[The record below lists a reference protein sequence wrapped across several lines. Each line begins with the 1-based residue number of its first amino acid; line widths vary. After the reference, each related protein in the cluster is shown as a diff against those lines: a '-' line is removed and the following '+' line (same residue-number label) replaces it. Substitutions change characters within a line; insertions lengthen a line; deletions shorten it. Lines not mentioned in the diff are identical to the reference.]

1 MALLMMVSMGARA
14 EVKVLFGEKGTD
26 KYEGKGGTI
35 QVKQEES
42 RDGGK
47 VTVRLAFIPDKNYTF
62 DEQSL
67 EVYNVFSPESAATR
81 ALEIDGDA
89 LKLEEDKSTNPS
101 EKHYHVDID
110 SKLALRVKEAQF
122 ISESKADPTISDDY
136 SGTYYIGS
144 VGYKE
149 ANTTTN
155 YYLCPTEGWCYY
167 QATNDFTGTDN
178 GMPFLTTYQCRNG
191 VYDVR
196 KAIWVVD
203 KYDSEYY
210 TIKRAYDG
218 KYIVFNG
225 QIKTTSNSDRMRMH
239 VEALS
244 AVNDNALFKFVY
256 NSTTKAYNIKPKNS
270 ADDRYWTTNGGNKLS
285 LKGES
290 GKTGGPSGFGNTAG
304 IIGIYTIIDN
314 NNSYFLEEA
323 IVPPTF
329 TINSDGSVKLSSLEG
344 TSIRYTTDGTTPT
357 AESTAYTAAI
367 QVTSTMTSIKAIA
380 IRTSDNKA
388 SDAVTLPLHTYTY
401 YIVNKSG
408 VIAIKQVVKQAEGKA
423 LGSMADIPAD
433 IRSPYLIGETVTFY
447 SFDEAFTSTE
457 QLTDEVK
464 ISATPQDDANI
475 YVTYTTDHL
484 SEKFLR
490 LRGARAFNIV
500 TNGEYAY
507 DNGGTLAYDNVE
519 TNKTQTNHLWNISGG
534 DPYAVQID
542 NLSTGKY
549 LVSST
554 MPTLSLAGTAT
565 NNFILMEQSAAADA
579 GSESVMLMKATGTGD
594 LVVTKAEFQASP
606 VNITTKYYLIDKAG
620 KLIQGNIESES
631 SELGLPDEWRSPL
644 VSEYHYYKTS
654 GYNEAT
660 QTYTPA
666 DPITSPF
673 DADGGMIYVTY
684 DVSDAVDLT
693 GGKTYL
699 LKFLNGVSFNQ
710 ENGSDGIL
718 STPTKAIYPY
728 NNGDF
733 NLYVY
738 GQDQWDKQLGDGA
751 STRSRWLWYIV
762 SNSDSAD
769 PYHVIF
775 KSFQNQQIKYNNVN
789 YAGAAYLR
797 TYKPEGYASVVTG
810 TTYKNTGGY
819 KDALPT
825 DEQEGCLP
833 TDEPTEYMIL
843 GSSISSMTLKTVSPV
858 DGSRRIVDSFEQYWK
873 NNPTVKELVGTIPN
887 ADDAILTGKTWHS
900 YKQWAY
906 SAPWGGGSKAY
917 AKGDHWFQTISMGT
931 GENAG
936 KFTVEAVDLAPQVIL
951 IDQHGWE
958 IMRIPLSDTETLR
971 KYDSPMVEKYQ
982 WYPTA
987 LKTEGYHKYRV
998 SDSKIKIYKYAQKPN
1013 STSYDWIESG
1023 TYYEVPEL
1031 DENDEKKYLYTSTTL
1046 ADSPYGHITTP
1057 ACEKPDCTD
1066 PSHSSQPDKVKTDFY
1081 VTYTVKDAYARN
1093 YQGAATEEAVVPS
1106 TYLVKQ
1112 GGNYATFSGSGTAIG
1127 TVATK
1132 PSRESVTDN
1141 ILWNLKPNFKIDEE
1155 MGFVYGTG
1163 DASKSSIESAYY
1175 AAGQNGFDPYNVQI
1189 QSKAYP
1195 LRYFTTNTTGS
1206 ALDGGAWAGTSSTTV
1221 TLQNLGT
1228 KYTATG
1234 YDQTTLNITNATFM
1248 VVSDGNGNMRLM
1260 PRFDNSKVM
1269 QSFGTLAA
1277 STTVGDQGTYLYIEL
1292 VADAKEIHSSA
1303 EITDL
1308 NGNYLLAEDFSF
1320 ASGFTSLGTSTAPFT
1335 GTIDGQMNTFE
1346 GLTVPLVAYANGAII
1361 RNIIIKGATIS
1372 SGNTEGDAG
1381 AICCK
1386 ADGATRIYNCGI
1398 LPTKVER
1405 DPENKNKITG
1415 FSGSSVSGPSS
1426 SPRYVGGIVGFLDGT
1441 SRVINC
1447 YSYANIT
1454 GGSVRAGIVG
1464 YNNYASKY
1472 NDLKTMVMNCMF
1484 YGDIDY
1490 SSGSVYPI
1498 YGGSEISNDYKANT
1512 SYRLNNYNY
1521 FLYEAPYSEE
1531 RHIPAANY
1539 NCALAA
1545 EERFL
1550 VRFEFYRHLLN
1561 STRELA
1567 AWYATDNAANG
1578 FGEGDNNKM
1587 AKWVLDKSIAPYPI
1601 LKPQGTYPSIVNYDT
1616 EYTFVPE
1623 YNSTTGLETKK
1634 LRTAVENS
1642 NQGKDLGKT
1651 LSVTIQNSTSGGQT
1665 APSGANVE
1673 TASLTLP
1680 RIDIDTLN
1688 YNFNYDKVQLPYY
1701 NDVGTGNYTGNRVV
1715 TGWKI
1720 TAVSGG
1726 AQGNRVAADFTTTTN
1741 YDAPNYNFADRD
1753 TYAKDLYSISGRVFS
1768 QGAYFNV
1775 PKNVTGIT
1783 IEPYWGIAA
1792 YLSDACYDRY
1802 GYNTTD
1808 DNLTQVGGGQRYTND
1823 TNCPVLTGSQKVYTT
1838 VGGAL
1843 GALTGA
1849 TGTAT
1854 VYDYAVVLVGN
1865 YHHHVTL
1872 GKGGPE
1878 LSSGDKP
1885 FTIMSIDLNRDN
1897 EPDYCLIY
1905 RSGKNQQISPIRF
1918 DFITVPGMVMAH
1930 KMVSEGDLGIPGN
1943 CCPKGWF
1950 EITTTGLI
1958 KYGQFEHSFNNKTL
1972 SPLIFMGGVIDQF
1985 VANNTGDAATFV
1997 VNTKYMLFGDNV
2009 WFKMFSNGCHMDKWI
2024 SPPLRPVSI
2033 TGGEYEKFYLSGYFR
2048 PDAKPTLNDN
2058 AECYIDGGKF
2068 GEVAGAGQAQIDGT
2082 VTWLIDHANITNFYG
2097 GGINAAK
2104 PVTGNISTTIKNSFV
2119 DRFCGGPMFGDMPKV
2134 GSLTLTWATN
2144 KAGTSTGNTTKTIS
2158 EDRTVTTTAT
2168 NCTFGTFFGAGFG
2181 GTSIYREQFY
2191 NVFEKLN
2198 YNEWNSKVNGTYKN
2212 GTRGYYVAGKGVKV
2226 NYEYEFFGGSAGN
2239 VHRLYLWYAS
2249 FSLAQ
2254 TNNVTSVLTGC
2265 TVKNNFYG
2273 GGSLGAVSGDATSTL
2288 TDCTIMGNVYGAG
2301 YSVSIPTVDVRP
2313 LRSNPYIPE
2322 PKYNTSTGV
2331 YEEGYPPAN
2340 VSFTWSNVTVANNNF
2355 ALDESDANNLIIK
2368 TNESLTGLGAVTGN
2382 VTLTLNGS
2390 TVGTEGDTTGTKGNV
2405 YGGGEESAVKKKE
2418 GVTSSGNT
2426 TVNLKGSTEVYGN
2439 VFGGGNE
2446 GLVEGST
2453 TVNIQQ

>member
-1 MALLMMVSMGARA
+1 MNKTLTRLFTVALLMMVSMGARA
-14 EVKVLFGEKGTD
+14 EVKVLFGENGAE

-67 EVYNVFSPESAATR
+67 EVYKVFSPESATAR

-110 SKLALRVKEAQF
+110 SKLALWVKVAQF
-122 ISESKADPTISDDY
+122 INMRKSGDETELGTFFIANGNGYSSSNVANNFYLVPATNSNYDTGQPHLTTSKTGQVLNSCWKVVQVTVGEKEYYRFIHVVDGKYLTANPAY
-136 SGTYYIGS
+136 SGTSGND
-144 VGYKE
+144 VGRLRVHLE
-149 ANTTTN
+149 TMDTPDDNTLFERMTN
-155 YYLCPTEGWCYY
+155 NNGGYNIRHKDMADKINNNTKTYLDPAGGNVDG
-167 QATNDFTGTDN
+167 TNLTNARTAKTSTGTIN
-178 GMPFLTTYQCRNG
+178 VGG
-191 VYDVR
+191 G
-196 KAIWVVD
+196 I
-203 KYDSEYY
+203 
-210 TIKRAYDG
+210 G
-218 KYIVFNG
+218 
-225 QIKTTSNSDRMRMH
+225 
-239 VEALS
+239 
-244 AVNDNALFKFVY
+244 
-256 NSTTKAYNIKPKNS
+256 
-270 ADDRYWTTNGGNKLS
+270 YWT
-285 LKGES
+285 EE
-290 GKTGGPSGFGNTAG
+290 PAARWRFEEVPQ
-304 IIGIYTIIDN
+304 N
-314 NNSYFLEEA
+314 N
-323 IVPPTF
+323 
-329 TINSDGSVKLSSLEG
+329 
-344 TSIRYTTDGTTPT
+344 
-357 AESTAYTAAI
+357 
-367 QVTSTMTSIKAIA
+367 
-380 IRTSDNKA
+380 
-388 SDAVTLPLHTYTY
+388 TYTY
-401 YIVNKSG
+401 NIVDRQG
-408 VIAIKQVVKQAEGKA
+408 RIAIKYTTGADQPAAKA
-423 LGSMADIPAD
+423 LSDYTDIPEA
-433 IRSPYLIGETVTFY
+433 IRSPYLNGETVKFY
-447 SFDEAFTSTE
+447 SFSGDFSADKLSDEN
-457 QLTDEVK
+457 K
-464 ISATPQDDANI
+464 ITATPVTDGANI

-484 SEKFLR
+484 ADRFVKLHGTS
-490 LRGARAFNIV
+490 AFNITV
-500 TNGEYAY
+500 NSKCIY
-507 DNGGTLAYDNVE
+507 DDSGLTVE
-519 TNKTQTNHLWNISGG
+519 ATDFSSTTTTKNRLWYFDGD
-534 DPYAVQID
+534 DPYAVQIKNFD
-542 NLSTGKY
+542 TGNLLQFDTTVPALSVVAAPTNKYFIIMDGSTSG
-549 LVSST
+549 
-554 MPTLSLAGTAT
+554 AGIA
-565 NNFILMEQSAAADA
+565 NGQMELMA
-579 GSESVMLMKATGTGD
+579 ATGDATYYRIKNAGALNIDNSTTTGD
-594 LVVTKAEFQASP
+594 ASLQVRAYP
-606 VNITTKYYLIDKAG
+606 VSVSTRYHLIDKAG
-620 KLIQGNIESES
+620 KLIEGNIESES
-631 SELGLPDEWRSPL
+631 SELGLPDEWKSPL
-644 VSEYHYYKTS
+644 VSEYHYYSTPNQTGDTYAPS
-654 GYNEAT
+654 GNV
-660 QTYTPA
+660 
-666 DPITSPF
+666 TSPF
-673 DADGGMIYVTY
+673 DATDIYVTY
-684 DVSDAVDLT
+684 DVGNDIDIT
-693 GGKTYL
+693 GGKNYM
-699 LKFLNGVSFNQ
+699 LKFLDGDTFNQ
-710 ENGSDGIL
+710 EDGKDGINE
-718 STPTKAIYPY
+718 TATKAIYPY

-738 GQDQWDKQLGDGA
+738 GQAQWDKQLGDGA
-751 STRSRWLWYIV
+751 STRTRWLWKIV
-762 SNSDSAD
+762 SSNVDNAD
-769 PYHVIF
+769 PYHVII
-775 KSFQNQQIKYNNVN
+775 KSNQNQSIKYDNENK
-789 YAGAAYLR
+789 AGTTFLR

-819 KDALPT
+819 P
-825 DEQEGCLP
+825 GSLP

-843 GSSISSMTLKTVSPV
+843 GTSISSMTLKTVNPV

-873 NNPTVKELVGTIPN
+873 NSPTVEGLVGQNPD
-887 ADDAILTGKTWHS
+887 ADNTELSGRKWHR
-900 YKQWAY
+900 YEQWAY
-906 SAPWGGGSKAY
+906 SAPWGGGSKTY
-917 AKGDHWFQTISMGT
+917 AQGDHWFQTIKMGT

-1106 TYLVKQ
+1106 SYLLKQ

-1155 MGFVYGTG
+1155 MGFEYGTG

-1189 QSKAYP
+1189 QNKKYQQ
-1195 LRYFTTNTTGS
+1195 RYFTANTTGS
-1206 ALDGGAWAGTSSTTV
+1206 DLNGGVWAGTSSTMS
-1221 TLQNLGT
+1221 LQNMGT
-1228 KYTATG
+1228 KQTATG

-1260 PRFDNSKVM
+1260 PRFDNSKLM

-1277 STTVGDQGTYLYIEL
+1277 PAAAASAGDQGTGTQTLYIEL
-1292 VADAKEIHSSA
+1292 VADAKEIHSST

-1426 SPRYVGGIVGFLDGT
+1426 SPRYVGGIVGFLNGT

-1454 GGSVRAGIVG
+1454 GGSVGAGIVG

-1484 YGDIDY
+1484 YGDIND
-1490 SSGSVYPI
+1490 VDELYPI
-1498 YGGSEISNDYKANT
+1498 YGGSEISNDYNANT
-1512 SYRLNNYNY
+1512 SNRLNNYNY
-1521 FLYEAPYSEE
+1521 FLYEAPYSEA
-1531 RHIPAANY
+1531 RNIPAANY

-1567 AWYATDNAANG
+1567 AWYATGDVANG
-1578 FGEGDNNKM
+1578 RGEGDNNKM

-1601 LKPQGTYPSIVNYDT
+1601 LKPQGTYPSVINYDT

-1623 YNSTTGLETKK
+1623 FDSTTGLETKK

-1673 TASLTLP
+1673 TTSLTLP
-1680 RIDIDTLN
+1680 RIDKDTLN

-1701 NDVGTGNYTGNRVV
+1701 NEVGEGNYTGKRVV

-1720 TAVSGG
+1720 TGFTGG
-1726 AQGNRVAADFTTTTN
+1726 SQGERVKADFTTTEN

-1753 TYAKDLYSISGRVFS
+1753 TYAKDLYSISGRVFA

-1775 PKNVTGIT
+1775 PKDVTGIT
-1783 IEPYWGIAA
+1783 IEPYWAVCT
-1792 YLSDACYDRY
+1792 YLSDQNYDGY
-1802 GYNTTD
+1802 GYGD
-1808 DNLTQVGGGQRYTND
+1808 GGSLEITSGSTKLLSTRYSND
-1823 TNCPVLTGSQKVYTT
+1823 SDYPTSGSGQKVYTSASNAVSNLSGVT
-1838 VGGAL
+1838 SP
-1843 GALTGA
+1843 
-1849 TGTAT
+1849 T

-1865 YHHHVTL
+1865 YHACGTSEV
-1872 GKGGPE
+1872 
-1878 LSSGDKP
+1878 SSGDTP
-1885 FTIMSIDLNRDN
+1885 FTIMSIDNNHDN
-1897 EPDYCLIY
+1897 EPDYSLIFK
-1905 RSGKNQQISPIRF
+1905 SAKNQTCSPIRY
-1918 DFITVPGMVMAH
+1918 DFINVPAASMAH
-1930 KMVSEGDLGIPGN
+1930 KMASSTDLAIPGN
-1943 CCPKGWF
+1943 CFPKGWY
-1950 EITTTGLI
+1950 EVTTTGIIRFGQLE
-1958 KYGQFEHSFNNKTL
+1958 YGAGVTSL
-1972 SPLIFMGGVIDQF
+1972 SPLILMGGVVEQI
-1985 VANNTGDAATFV
+1985 VSTNNSG
-1997 VNTKYMLFGDNV
+1997 NSRKKRYLLFGDNV
-2009 WFKMFSNGCHMDKWI
+2009 WFKMFNNGAHGDQQVSTPHRPI
-2024 SPPLRPVSI
+2024 SV
-2033 TGGEYEKFYLSGYFR
+2033 TGGEYKRFYLTGYFLYDKGER
-2048 PDAKPTLNDN
+2048 EVETDN

-2068 GEVAGAGQAQIDGT
+2068 GEVAGAGQEQINGD
-2082 VTWLIDHANITNFYG
+2082 VNWFVNHADIDNFFG
-2097 GGINAAK
+2097 GGINESK
-2104 PVTGNISTTIKNSFV
+2104 PILGNITNNLRNS
-2119 DRFCGGPMFGDMPKV
+2119 RIGLFCGGPKFGNM
-2134 GSLTLTWATN
+2134 
-2144 KAGTSTGNTTKTIS
+2144 NTDKTVI
-2158 EDRTVTTTAT
+2158 TTAN
-2168 NCTFGTFFGAGFG
+2168 NCTFGTYYGAGNG
-2181 GTSIYREQFY
+2181 GNSIYLNRQKNEY
-2191 NVFEKLN
+2191 KSLN
-2198 YNEWNSKVNGTYKN
+2198 YGWRSWITDTYDKS
-2212 GTRGYYVAGKGVKV
+2212 GGDHYRGKYLSGQGIASG
-2226 NYEYEFFGGSAGN
+2226 YEYEFFAGSSGN
-2239 VHRLYLWYAS
+2239 VARLYIHKV
-2249 FSLAQ
+2249 SLSAAQ
-2254 TNNVTSVLTGC
+2254 TNN
-2265 TVKNNFYG
+2265 
-2273 GGSLGAVSGDATSTL
+2273 ATSTL
-2288 TDCTIMGNVYGAG
+2288 TDCTVLNNFYGGGNLGKVKGDIVSLLTNCTVKGNVFGAG
-2301 YSVSIPTVDVRP
+2301 QSATVPDVEVFDLGGFATDAVSP
-2313 LRSNPYIPE
+2313 N
-2322 PKYNTSTGV
+2322 YNQTTGV
-2331 YEEGYPPAN
+2331 YEQGQYPSKQLYKWKQ
-2340 VSFTWSNVTVANNNF
+2340 VSSISNKAQCLEVDGDNKY
-2355 ALDESDANNLIIK
+2355 IK
-2368 TNESLTGLGAVTGN
+2368 TTQDLETLGSVKGN
-2382 VTLTLNGS
+2382 VTLTIRGS
-2390 TVGTEGDTTGTKGNV
+2390 SVIGTAGN
-2405 YGGGEESAVKKKE
+2405 A
-2418 GVTSSGNT
+2418 NT
-2426 TVNLKGSTEVYGN
+2426 GN
-2439 VFGGGNE
+2439 VFGGGESSYVTTNPNIINQK
-2446 GLVEGST
+2446 V
-2453 TVNIQQ
+2453 TVNLEGETEVLGNVFGGGDKGEVQCSTEVNIRQTAPTTTDSEP